1 MLRSSAICLVLVLNC
16 VTPASTQTWSI
27 GDQPFSTLLSHLPK
41 AEQQAILSGVKPGI
55 ARRAKQFDLDKSEL
69 AAVKKS
75 LRIHKVVTRAG
86 TITLVQSYGM
96 ELCGA
101 VGNCA
106 VWALGKNDRLILE
119 TGGNGIQIIR
129 ASSHGYPSILMFDHM
144 SAFQTGMTWYS
155 FDGNQYVRV
164 KCAVQT
170 HSDASQTYSPPK
182 IEYGPCEK

>member
-1 MLRSSAICLVLVLNC
+1 MLRSSAICLVLVLSC
-16 VTPASTQTWSI
+16 VAPASTQTLSI
-27 GDQPFSTLLSHLPK
+27 GEQPFSTFLSHLPNV
-41 AEQQAILSGVKPGI
+41 EQESILKGVQPGI
-55 ARRAKQFDLDKSEL
+55 ARRAKQFDLDESEL
-69 AAVKKS
+69 VAVKKN
-75 LRIHKVVTRAG
+75 LRIGKIVTRTG
-86 TITLVQSYGM
+86 TLTLVQSYGM

-119 TGGNGIQIIR
+119 TGGNGIQILKTFG
-129 ASSHGYPSILMFDHM
+129 HGYPSILMFDHM

-170 HSDASQTYSPPK
+170 YSDGSQKYSPPK